1 MNKHIEEHLMF
12 YQYMNKQ
19 YFALKCMKKELF
31 LKKPEDLKPVPEQFC
46 TVFFSLTEFRK
57 NLGFKKAFCP

>member
-1 MNKHIEEHLMF
+1 
-12 YQYMNKQ
+12 MNKQ

-46 TVFFSLTEFRK
+46 TVFFFLDRIQK